1 MQMLTT
7 NDLCKGQDVFFAATG
22 VSDGDLLR
30 GVRFVAGG
38 ATSNS
43 LVMRSRSGTVRYIMT
58 EHYWQN
64 PGGFSG
70 LNGNGSE

>member
-1 MQMLTT
+1 MQLLTT
-7 NDLCKGQDVFFAATG
+7 SDLCKGKDVFFAATG

-43 LVMRSRSGTVRYIMT
+43 LVMRSRSGTVRFIMT
-58 EHYWQN
+58 EHCWRSPN
-64 PGGFSG
+64 GFSG
-70 LNGNGSE
+70 LNGHGSE